1 MGIPDNFTCLLRN
14 LYAGQETM
22 DRIRHRTTDWFK
34 IGKVSIKV
42 VYCHFAYLMS
52 MQSTLYEMLGWM
64 KFKLESR
71 LPGEISIASDM
82 QIIPP

>member
-1 MGIPDNFTCLLRN
+1 
-14 LYAGQETM
+14 M

-71 LPGEISIASDM
+71 LQREKSVTTDM
-82 QIIPP
+82 QMTLP